1 MVVGFVEDIDFED
14 EFIIFVIVNYINEE
28 LNNKEYFRI
37 FKKLFMVVDV
47 ELILSEEDEDEEYKW
62 NEEEDREEREKKW
75 KEEERS
81 KEKYKEVSEI
91 VKLKFDMLVK
101 LLMMEELVVDG
112 FGFGIE
118 VVDDWLNLF
127 DLDFKVCFIV
137 VWFKLL

>member
-28 LNNKEYFRI
+28 LNNKDYFRI
-37 FKKLFMVVDV
+37 FMKLFMVVDV

-62 NEEEDREEREKKW
+62 NEEEDRKEIEKKW

-81 KEKYKEVSEI
+81 KEKYKEVREI